1 MDKKYYPKVSIITPV
16 KNSENIL
23 KKTILSILDQ
33 TYPNIEYILVHGKS
47 QDNTSQ
53 VIKEFESKKII
64 VIEEEDNSIAD
75 AMNKGI
81 KKCNGDL
88 VVILNAGDI
97 YIPNAVEVMVNYYKN
112 NPNSIL
118 HADLNIFSK
127 DYSYYC
133 YGKEKPD
140 FAKGMEI
147 NHITMFVPIKYFELF
162 GYYDDSFIV
171 CGDLDFCA
179 RMQKKGVD
187 FLRVNK
193 IIGEYE
199 IGGISTTKP
208 KIVINERHR
217 IRKRYKLYKFI
228 DLKYFK
234 DLLLYLFFGNN
245 LVKISHFR
253 RYITYKIERVFKW
266 KY

>member
-1 MDKKYYPKVSIITPV
+1 METSEIKVSVIVPV
-16 KNSENIL
+16 KNGEYTIRKTLNSVLEQNFKNIECVVVHGDSSDNTKKIL
-23 KKTILSILDQ
+23 DNEFSSIKTI
-33 TYPNIEYILVHGKS
+33 HGK
-47 QDNTSQ
+47 DKT
-53 VIKEFESKKII
+53 
-64 VIEEEDNSIAD
+64 IAD

-81 KKCNGDL
+81 KISSGEL
-88 VVILNAGDI
+88 ISVLNSGDI
-97 YIPNAVEVMVNYYKN
+97 YIPNAVEAMVNYYKN
-112 NPNSIL
+112 NPNNIL

-127 DYSYYC
+127 NYSYHC

-253 RYITYKIERVFKW
+253 RYITYKIERVFK
-266 KY
+266 